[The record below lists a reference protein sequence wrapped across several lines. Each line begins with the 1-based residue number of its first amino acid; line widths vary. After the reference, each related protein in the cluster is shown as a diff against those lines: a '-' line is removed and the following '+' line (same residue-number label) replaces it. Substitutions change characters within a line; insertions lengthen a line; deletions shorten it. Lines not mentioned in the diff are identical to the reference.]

1 MGENMNKIAIL
12 RIDMDVNGFISTLH
26 PVIVSDEQEM
36 VLFDCGHK
44 DALSQLSDSA
54 FLAGFDLNK
63 LTKIIITHHD
73 HDHMGSLADLKREYP
88 WMKVY
93 ASAIEA
99 EYIRGSIKSIRLQQ
113 AEEQLQSLPEDQ
125 KEHAQK
131 RIDMLQLIEPVDVD
145 GILEDGDVLDVCGG
159 IEVVATPG
167 HMPGHIS
174 LYLREFKTMI
184 AGDALIVA
192 DGKLYRA
199 NPRFTLDKDEAY
211 TSARRFINYD
221 IDTLICYHGGA
232 IGENIKESLE
242 NL

>member
-1 MGENMNKIAIL
+1 MNKIAIL
-12 RIDMDVNGFISTLH
+12 KIDMEVSGILSTIH
-26 PVIVSDEQEM
+26 PVIVSDDQEM

-44 DALSQLSDSA
+44 GAIDQLNDKA
-54 FLAGFDLNK
+54 FSAGFDLNRLSK
-63 LTKIIITHHD
+63 VIITHHD
-73 HDHMGSLADLKREYP
+73 HDHMGSLADLKRQYP
-88 WMKVY
+88 WVKVY

-99 EYIRGSIKSIRLQQ
+99 DYICGKVKSVRLKQ
-113 AEEQLQSLPEDQ
+113 AEEQIKILEDDQ

-131 RIDMLQLIEPVDVD
+131 RIGMLRLIEPVEVD
-145 GILEDGDVLDVCGG
+145 GILEDGDVIDVCGG

-167 HMPGHIS
+167 HLPGHIS
-174 LYLREFKTMI
+174 LYLHDFKTMI

-211 TSARRFINYD
+211 TSARRFINFA
-221 IDTLICYHGGA
+221 IDTLICYHGGP
-232 IGENIKESLE
+232 ISENIKESLE

>member
-1 MGENMNKIAIL
+1 MNKIAIL
-12 RIDMDVNGFISTLH
+12 KIDMEVNGFLSTLH
-26 PVIVSDEQEM
+26 PVIVSDDQEM

-44 DALSQLSDSA
+44 GALSQLSDSA
-54 FLAGFDLNK
+54 FSNGFDCNK

-88 WMKVY
+88 WVKVY

-99 EYIRGSIKSIRLQQ
+99 EYIRGNIKSIRLQQ
-113 AEEQLQSLPEDQ
+113 AEEQLELFPEDQ

-131 RIDMLQLIEPVDVD
+131 RIDALRLIEPVEVD
-145 GILEDGDVLDVCGG
+145 EILEDGDVLDICGG

-167 HMPGHIS
+167 HLPGHIS
-174 LYLREFKTMI
+174 LYLRQLKTMV
-184 AGDALIVA
+184 AGDALVVA

-199 NPRFTLDKDEAY
+199 NPRFTLDKDGAY
-211 TSARRFINYD
+211 TSARRFINYA
-221 IDTLICYHGGA
+221 IDTLVCYHGGA
-232 IGENIKESLE
+232 ISENIKESLE